1 MSSPTHPSS
10 SNDRNAAVAPLR
22 RRKTV
27 LLVVTSALVI
37 SAILILV
44 LPLRIPFPLRLV
56 VAGTDLL
63 AAVVVALY
71 LRQISRP

>member
-1 MSSPTHPSS
+1 M
-10 SNDRNAAVAPLR
+10 R

>member
-1 MSSPTHPSS
+1 MSSPPHPSP

-44 LPLRIPFPLRLV
+44 LPLRIPFPLRMV